1 MIAYIKRK
9 NFYTFSSHATSLPKN
24 VCGFQSYVSYQQK
37 YDKTMQLLKKYA
49 DNNKLEQIIR
59 ANPYQKSIKG
69 FRIQSI
75 FTVVSTQPT
84 TG

>member
-1 MIAYIKRK
+1 
-9 NFYTFSSHATSLPKN
+9 
-24 VCGFQSYVSYQQK
+24 
-37 YDKTMQLLKKYA
+37 MQLLKKYA

-69 FRIQSI
+69 FRIPSI

-84 TG
+84 TV